1 MNRKIGWSILV
12 VTVLLLVIGFYLVP
26 NVLDAQPPQNQPREH
41 KLLIKKIKNKWKV
54 VDESDTTRTKI
65 YVKRG
70 EKITW
75 TAEGTDAYFQFMG
88 LKLFGNYTKSLKAGQ
103 KLTLVIGNKA
113 RLGIHQYAVFCL
125 PDKEFAEGDS
135 PPELDLGP

>member
-1 MNRKIGWSILV
+1 MNQKTGWTIFV
-12 VTVLLLVIGFYLVP
+12 VGVLLMLFAITLEP
-26 NVLDAQPPQNQPREH
+26 NLLEAEPPQNSPKEH

-54 VDESDTTRTKI
+54 VDASDTTRTKI
-65 YVKRG
+65 YAKRG

-75 TAEGTDAYFQFMG
+75 TAVGTDAYFQFMG
-88 LKLFGNYTKSLKAGQ
+88 IKLFGNYTKSLKAGQ